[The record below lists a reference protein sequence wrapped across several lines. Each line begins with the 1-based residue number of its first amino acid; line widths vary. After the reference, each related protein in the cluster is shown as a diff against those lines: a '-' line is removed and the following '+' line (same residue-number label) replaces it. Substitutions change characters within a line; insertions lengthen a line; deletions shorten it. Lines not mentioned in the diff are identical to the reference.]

1 MHVSPSTEEERGGSW
16 EVKWASWGSSGQ
28 EASLQCICQKGM
40 GAWCFLHGAR
50 SWTWPLFRACRHAHS
65 SASCVPQPPLCG
77 PLQLSIWSAQPAR
90 TGEDA
95 SGRIKVA
102 MQNRSK
108 LFKQQTLSRGPC
120 LESWLTA
127 EVWGGVP
134 AGRALVLQTQSGRD
148 LLGRRWAQQPFSVRG
163 C

>member
-1 MHVSPSTEEERGGSW
+1 MTKEERGGNW
-16 EVKWASWGSSGQ
+16 EVKWAFRDSSGQ
-28 EASLQCICQKGM
+28 EAQCVCQKGT
-40 GAWCFLHGAR
+40 GAWCFLHVAR
-50 SWTWPLFRACRHAHS
+50 SWTWPLFLARSCAHS
-65 SASCVPQPPLCG
+65 SASCVPQPPLGG

-95 SGRIKVA
+95 LGRIKVV

-108 LFKQQTLSRGPC
+108 LFKQQTPSRGPC

-127 EVWGGVP
+127 EVSGSVP
-134 AGRALVLQTQSGRD
+134 AGRALVRQTQSGRE
-148 LLGRRWAQQPFSVRG
+148 LSHRRAQQPFSVRG